1 MLEIIKKFTFLILLL
16 GLFIAC
22 EPKPEPINYGD
33 DECELCRMRIMD
45 NKYGAELVTDKG
57 KVYKYDSIECLI
69 GYSLNKNLI
78 GDINHLMLVSDFSK
92 PGKLVDAR
100 KSYYVHNNNFRSPMG
115 LNVSAFINE
124 SEQLKF
130 LTVNSGEKLNWIEV
144 VELVKQDNL

>member
-1 MLEIIKKFTFLILLL
+1 MLKIFKKFALLTL
-16 GLFIAC
+16 FFGLFSAC
-22 EPKPEPINYGD
+22 EPKPDPINYGI

-78 GDINHLMLVSDFSK
+78 GDKKHLMLISDFSK
-92 PGKLVDAR
+92 PGELVDAR
-100 KSYYVHNNNFRSPMG
+100 KSFYVHNNNFLSPMG
-115 LNVSAFINE
+115 LNISAFINE

-130 LTVNSGEKLNWIEV
+130 FTENSGEKLNWIEV
-144 VELVKQDNL
+144 VELVKQDDF

>member
-1 MLEIIKKFTFLILLL
+1 MLKIHKKSTLLFILL

-22 EPKPEPINYGD
+22 EQKSEPINYGD

-57 KVYKYDSIECLI
+57 KVYTYDSIECLV

-78 GDINHLMLVSDFSK
+78 GDGNNLMLVSDFSK
-92 PGKLVDAR
+92 PGELVDAK

-115 LNVSAFINE
+115 LNVSAFENE

-130 LTVNSGEKLNWIEV
+130 ITENSGEKLNWIEV
-144 VELVKQDNL
+144 IELVKRDDF

>member
-1 MLEIIKKFTFLILLL
+1 MNCIKNFTLLILFL
-16 GLFIAC
+16 GFLVAC
-22 EPKPEPINYGD
+22 EQKPEPIKYGD

-78 GDINHLMLVSDFSK
+78 GDEKHLFLVSDFSNA
-92 PGKLVDAR
+92 GELVDAK

-115 LNVSAFINE
+115 LNVSAFA
-124 SEQLKF
+124 SETEQEKF
-130 LTVNSGEKLNWIEV
+130 VKENSGEKLNWFEV
-144 VELVKQDNL
+144 IELVKQDDF

>member
-1 MLEIIKKFTFLILLL
+1 
-16 GLFIAC
+16 
-22 EPKPEPINYGD
+22 
-33 DECELCRMRIMD
+33 
-45 NKYGAELVTDKG
+45 
-57 KVYKYDSIECLI
+57 
-69 GYSLNKNLI
+69 
-78 GDINHLMLVSDFSK
+78 SDFSK